1 MLHEVVAPICRLHCG
16 GRCAVGSG
24 GKSVGY
30 LAHGTATDYMY
41 DVAGVPMSFT
51 WEIFGDLNAAFADCF
66 KMFNPIDGAAV
77 EATVSNWASAVITLV
92 ELLPNHPD
100 IAAMNFEPIIKVPG
114 KASNQTAVTTPRMI
128 SESGEP
134 APTASAGPKD
144 QTRDHSVH
152 GGRDD
157 AVLEHSDTQ
166 KGSEP
171 QHLGEDE
178 GVHEHAA
185 AGHFFL
191 AKEMSTMLRLLYIL
205 PVLVLILLAILLK
218 TARKGRTPWSRVRE
232 RVV

>member
-1 MLHEVVAPICRLHCG
+1 M
-16 GRCAVGSG
+16 
-24 GKSVGY
+24 GY

-51 WEIFGDLNAAFADCF
+51 WEIFGDLDAAFADCF
-66 KMFNPIDGAAV
+66 KMFNPIDSAAV
-77 EATVSNWASAVITLV
+77 EATISNWALAVITLV

-100 IAAMNFEPIIKVPG
+100 IAAMNFEPITKVPG
-114 KASNQTAVTTPRMI
+114 TASNQTAVTTPRMM

-134 APTASAGPKD
+134 NPAASAGIED
-144 QTRDHSVH
+144 QARDHSVH

-157 AVLEHSDTQ
+157 AVLQHSDIQ

-171 QHLGEDE
+171 QHQGEDE
-178 GVHEHAA
+178 GIHEQTA

-191 AKEMSTMLRLLYIL
+191 AKEMPTMLRLLYIL
-205 PVLVLILLAILLK
+205 PVLVLILLAFLLK

-232 RVV
+232 RVL